1 MGVGVFC
8 DEFQGHEVDPD
19 ACIAAVTE
27 QIFFSFFFARLV
39 SAEYCLN
46 TFSRKTLFVMKSGL
60 QMWIRIC

>member
-46 TFSRKTLFVMKSGL
+46 TFSRKTLFVMKSEL